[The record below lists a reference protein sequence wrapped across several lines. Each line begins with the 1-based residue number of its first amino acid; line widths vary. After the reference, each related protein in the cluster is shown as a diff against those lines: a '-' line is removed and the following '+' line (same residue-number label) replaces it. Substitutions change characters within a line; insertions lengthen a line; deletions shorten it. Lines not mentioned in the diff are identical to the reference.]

1 MVRLPADRRL
11 CTRSS
16 RGEVHDASGAALAVW
31 EAWALDAPA
40 QAAVA
45 ALWASAELGGPAVA
59 AGELARFYGRPV
71 SRAERTIYI

>member
-45 ALWASAELGGPAVA
+45 ARWAELGGPAVA

-71 SRAERTIYI
+71 SRSDHLL